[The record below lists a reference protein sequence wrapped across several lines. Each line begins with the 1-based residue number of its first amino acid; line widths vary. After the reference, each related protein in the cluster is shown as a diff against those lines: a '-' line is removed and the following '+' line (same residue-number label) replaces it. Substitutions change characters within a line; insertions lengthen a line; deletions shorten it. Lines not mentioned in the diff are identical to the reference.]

1 MMEAKLDFFLIF
13 AGGPRLPPYFQSG
26 LFSQA
31 AAAAVAAS
39 AGQFGGH
46 GQPHTGRKQIEQYN
60 SRCYSQLRNVT
71 TDCFVPHA

>member
-46 GQPHTGRKQIEQYN
+46 GQPHTGRKQ
-60 SRCYSQLRNVT
+60 
-71 TDCFVPHA
+71 AM